1 MSRGHHFLFTVPVR
15 LPRRTALY
23 AMAFFSVAG
32 ASFFAPA
39 AHAQS
44 AATWSKRGADAEV
57 REDYDTAYE
66 DYKKAHDK
74 KPKDL
79 RYLAHFER
87 MRFLAATQHIDRGRI
102 LRQSGDYG
110 GAITQFMRAAQ
121 IDPSNQAATQEIER
135 SQREQPPPT
144 LTGAA
149 AVAAGEQ
156 MSQQRATLAA
166 ISSIA
171 GPIQLKPVSDEPITL
186 HMVEDVKVIYQA
198 IGKIAGLNVLFDPD
212 YTSKRIP
219 VDLTNVSLSD
229 ALRIVGIISG
239 TFYKAVTPNTIF
251 VAQNTRT
258 KRTDLDDLAVQTF
271 YLSNSSQPNDG
282 NEILTGL
289 RLLLDPS
296 VKLYLVPSQNAI
308 VMRATSDQLLL
319 AQKLI
324 NDFDRARPEVVV
336 DVAVL
341 EVNRDKIRNLGI
353 TLPTS
358 IGLTPALPTTTS
370 TTTTTTT
377 STANTAAS
385 LTLNNLAHLNA
396 TDFGVTVS
404 GGTVNALLSDTDTRV
419 LQNPRIRATDGQRAT
434 LKIGQKIPV
443 ATGSYNAGVSTGV
456 ASIGVQTQF
465 TYLDVGVNIDI
476 TPSVHY
482 DREVSLK
489 TKVEVS
495 QENGTSTI
503 SGVTEPIIAQRVLEQ
518 VIQLKDG
525 EPSILAGIVTKQ
537 DNNSVAGTPY
547 LGELPFFKFFFASQ
561 DREVQQDEIVFL
573 LIPHIVRESVL
584 TNINRAAID
593 TGTSTSIELR
603 HVDTPVTQTG
613 ADLPDPGLNRPLP
626 GPQATAAQAASAAIQ
641 QMKVQTLPPTPGN
654 PTGQLPVTTA
664 TLPATAA
671 TPSAFGTP
679 VNISVVPSSANQ
691 TVGST
696 FQVAVMLTGGQDIY
710 SVPMQLQFDPRV
722 LQLVNVDAGDFLS
735 KDGQPATIAHRLD
748 SNGLVTIST
757 TRPPNTKGVSGNGQI
772 CTITFKAAA
781 PGDSTISFVRA
792 GASAKASATDPSKT
806 AIPANTGA
814 ATVHVK

>member
-1 MSRGHHFLFTVPVR
+1 MSRGFYLLNAPAALLSITAFR
-15 LPRRTALY
+15 LPRRIAI
-23 AMAFFSVAG
+23 FSFGLFCLCAVVFVTP
-32 ASFFAPA
+32 S

-44 AATWSKRGADAEV
+44 ASAWSKRGADAEV
-57 REDYDTAYE
+57 REDYDAAYE
-66 DYKKAHDK
+66 DYKQAHNK
-74 KPKDL
+74 SPKDL

-102 LRQSGDYG
+102 LRQSGDYA
-110 GAITQFMRAAQ
+110 GAIGQFMRAAE
-121 IDPSNQAATQEIER
+121 IDPSNQAAQQEIER
-135 SQREQPPPT
+135 SQREQPPPQ

-149 AVAAGEQ
+149 AVAAHEQ
-156 MSQQRATLAA
+156 MSQQRAILES
-166 ISSIA
+166 INSIA
-171 GPIQLKPVSDEPITL
+171 GPIALKQIPDDHQTL

-198 IGKIAGLNVLFDPD
+198 IGKVAGLNVLFDPD

-219 VDLTNVSLSD
+219 VDLTNVTTSE
-229 ALRIVGIISG
+229 ALRIVGTIAG
-239 TFYKAVTPNTIF
+239 TFYKPITPNTIF

-258 KRTDLDDLAVQTF
+258 KRTDLDELAVQTF

-308 VMRATSDQLLL
+308 VMRATTDQLLL

-358 IGLTPALPTTTS
+358 IGLAPQLPTTSTTS
-370 TTTTTTT
+370 TTTTTSTT
-377 STANTAAS
+377 ATSS

-396 TDFGVTVS
+396 NDFAVSIS

-476 TPSVHY
+476 TPTVHY

-495 QENGTSTI
+495 QQNGSVTI

-537 DNNSVAGTPY
+537 DNKSVSGTPG
-547 LGELPFFKFFFASQ
+547 LGELPFFKFFFSSQ
-561 DREVQQDEIVFL
+561 NKEVQDDEIVFL

-584 TNINRAAID
+584 TRTNMAVID
-593 TGTSTSIELR
+593 TGTGASIELR
-603 HVDTPVTQTG
+603 HEEQPKPEAG
-613 ADLPDPGLNRPLP
+613 ADLQNPGVDRPTT
-626 GPQATAAQAASAAIQ
+626 QTTAANAASAALQ
-641 QMKVQTLPPTPGN
+641 QMHQQAAPPPTNAP
-654 PTGQLPVTTA
+654 LV
-664 TLPATAA
+664 ATAVPA
-671 TPSAFGTP
+671 AKMAPSGSAFGSAVMVSAVAPTTP
-679 VNISVVPSSANQ
+679 EP
-691 TVGST
+691 VGGT
-696 FQVAVMLTGGQDIY
+696 FQVNVTLTGGEDIY
-710 SVPMQLQFDPRV
+710 SVPMQLKFDPHV
-722 LQLVNVDAGDFLS
+722 LQLVNVDAGDFLKS
-735 KDGQPATIAHRLD
+735 GGKDATVAHRVEDNGMLTIAA
-748 SNGLVTIST
+748 
-757 TRPPNTKGVSGNGQI
+757 TRPPGATGVSGQGTV
-772 CTITFKAAA
+772 CTLTFKAAA
-781 PGDSTISFVRA
+781 PGDSSITFIKV
-792 GASAKASATDPSKT
+792 GAKNSAQTAVAANSTSAV
-806 AIPANTGA
+806 
-814 ATVHVK
+814 VHVK